1 MIDKEADK
9 QEMNPFN
16 PLGHFQKVIKLS
28 GPRKV
33 KSNNDSNKKN
43 RNGRVLNQDALK
55 EAMERFERE
64 IQMGKPYGEITHND
78 SNNKTDF

>member
-28 GPRKV
+28 KLRKV
-33 KSNNDSNKKN
+33 KHDDSDKKN
-43 RNGRVLNQDALK
+43 KNGRVLSQDALK

>member
-9 QEMNPFN
+9 QKINPFN
-16 PLGHFQKVIKLS
+16 PPGNFQKAIKLC
-28 GPRKV
+28 GLRKV
-33 KSNNDSNKKN
+33 KSNNDSDKKN
-43 RNGRVLNQDALK
+43 RNGRVISQDALK